1 VDSVFLVVLPLAV
14 LMLWYEMYSVR
25 QKVRELQTTVTD
37 ANTLKREQEM
47 LLANAFRRGGTY
59 VLACVVSVSF
69 LLMHFGFIT
78 DRTGVGLIW
87 AWVLVTIRYDLLVWR
102 QRCTR
107 LALALTGSGAGGVA
121 MSNRYLL
128 CCPGH
133 LKLDGDVAVLITGT

>member
-1 VDSVFLVVLPLAV
+1 
-14 LMLWYEMYSVR
+14 MYSVR
-25 QKVRELQTTVTD
+25 QKVRELLATVTD

-87 AWVLVTIRYDLLVWR
+87 AWVFVTVVMIFWYGVKRAPAWLWRWLV
-102 QRCTR
+102 Q
-107 LALALTGSGAGGVA
+107 G
-121 MSNRYLL
+121 
-128 CCPGH
+128 PP
-133 LKLDGDVAVLITGT
+133 K